1 MRWGWV
7 PGLDLAVTQ
16 RFDSMARIA
25 RVTTPLLI
33 LHGTAD
39 NVVPHTMADELYRQA
54 GSHDKRLVKIEGG
67 THSGA
72 RGGSEGRAAILEF
85 VSAPLPTA
93 RCGRRDVACC
103 RLSNEVSGAASLSGV
118 ELGGDRSVLAID
130 LGAHMVLSICRKP
143 RCLTTLKAAP
153 PDSIGERCSA

>member
-16 RFDSMARIA
+16 RFDSMTRIA

-54 GSHDKRLVKIEGG
+54 GSQDKRLVKIEGG

-85 VSAPLPTA
+85 VRAPLPAATT
-93 RCGRRDVACC
+93 
-103 RLSNEVSGAASLSGV
+103 GAAAATSTSPTEVTKRREFARSGPFACADAADH
-118 ELGGDRSVLAID
+118 DR
-130 LGAHMVLSICRKP
+130 P
-143 RCLTTLKAAP
+143 
-153 PDSIGERCSA
+153 CSARAIS